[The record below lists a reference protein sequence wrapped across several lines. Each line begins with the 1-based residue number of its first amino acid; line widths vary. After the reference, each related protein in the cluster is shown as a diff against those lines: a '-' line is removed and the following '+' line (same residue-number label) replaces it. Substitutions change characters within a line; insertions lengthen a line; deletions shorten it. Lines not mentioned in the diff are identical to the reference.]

1 MLIPIEEH
9 ELLVFW
15 VQLFTLL
22 LFARALGYVA
32 RKVGLPSVIGE
43 LIAGLVLG
51 PSVFGELWPDGFHW
65 FLPESETQSAALLG
79 ISWIGLFLL
88 LIVTGFETDLALIR
102 KLGRPV
108 TLVATGSLL
117 VPFAGGLVVGLLLP
131 TETFL
136 GQDVDRV
143 TFALFVATA
152 LSVSA
157 LAVVAKILSEMGMM
171 RRDFG
176 QITVAVGMANDLVGW
191 MLLGVFAGVAGSGSV
206 SLGGLATTVG
216 GMILFLVGMLTV
228 GQRLVDFSLRRVR
241 RRGENLR
248 GALTVSILVA
258 LGAGVITQRLGV
270 EAVLGAFVAGVVL
283 ARSRFQHHD
292 TRHHLESITFT
303 VFAPLFFATAGLRI
317 DLETL
322 RSATALRWTAVVV
335 LVAIVAKFIGAYAG
349 ARVVGRTHRAGLA
362 LGAGLNAR
370 GALEVVI
377 ATVGLE
383 LGVFSST
390 AFTVIVLVPVITSIF
405 ASVSLRAVVR
415 NYQGTPD
422 EIERLGREAALS
434 RNLVVRNQRMLVPS
448 RGHPTS
454 IAAAQLLHLAWP
466 PESGV
471 TVLTVGNGEG
481 EPDIEPLRN
490 VLHGREV
497 EHRRIKNGSPLE
509 AIRRETE
516 LGFGVIG
523 LGAHDVVDGQ
533 LISPFV
539 DDVLSEAPIP
549 VVVVRRARNLDRP
562 LPGAFSRA
570 LVPVAATAGS
580 RAAQEVAFN
589 LGRQLGTELIVA
601 HVEAPDASEGV
612 LPRMFHRRAVPTADA
627 TVGQRLVEQSRE
639 LAGEIGVEAEAVV
652 RQAAHPGEEL
662 VKIARQREVDLVV
675 VGTSLR
681 RVAGKPFLGRNVEYI
696 LANCEA
702 TVAVVF
708 VPIDL

>member
-1 MLIPIEEH
+1 MLIPIDEH

-15 VQLFTLL
+15 TQLFVLL
-22 LFARALGYVA
+22 LFARILGVTA
-32 RKVGLPSVIGE
+32 RKIGLPSVIGE
-43 LIAGLVLG
+43 LLAGLLLG
-51 PSVFGELWPDGFHW
+51 PSIFGQLWPEGFEW

-88 LIVTGFETDLALIR
+88 LIATGFETDLELIR

-108 TLVATGSLL
+108 AWVATGSLL
-117 VPFAGGLVVGLLLP
+117 VPFTGGLVVGLMLP
-131 TETFL
+131 SETFL
-136 GQDVDRV
+136 GDDTSRV

-191 MLLGVFAGVAGSGSV
+191 MLLGVFAGVATSGSV
-206 SLGGLATTVG
+206 SIGGIATTVG
-216 GMILFLVGMLTV
+216 GIVLFLVFMLTL
-228 GQRLVDFSLRRVR
+228 GQRMVDFGLRYVR
-241 RRGENLR
+241 RSGENLS

-270 EAVLGAFVAGVVL
+270 EAVLGAFIAGVVL
-283 ARSRFQHHD
+283 ARSRFQHSD
-292 TRHHLESITFT
+292 VRHNLEALTFA

-322 RSATALRWTAVVV
+322 RSATALRWTVIVV
-335 LVAIVAKFIGAYAG
+335 LVAIIAKFIGAYVG
-349 ARVVGRTHRAGLA
+349 ARFAGRTHRAGMA

-383 LGVFSST
+383 LGVFSTT
-390 AFTVIVLVPVITSIF
+390 AFTVIVLVPVVTSIF

-422 EIERLGREAALS
+422 EIERLDREAALS
-434 RNLVVRNQRMLVPS
+434 RNLVVRNHRLLVPS
-448 RGHPTS
+448 RGQPAS

-466 PESGV
+466 SEADV
-471 TVLTVGNGEG
+471 TVLSVGEDGVG
-481 EPDIEPLRN
+481 ADIQPLRN

-497 EHRRIKNGSPLE
+497 EHRVVKTGPPLAAVLKE
-509 AIRRETE
+509 AK

-523 LGAHDVVDGQ
+523 LGAADVTQGQ

-570 LVPVAATAGS
+570 LVPVSATVGS

-589 LGRQLGTELIVA
+589 LGTQLGTELIVA
-601 HVEAPDASEGV
+601 HVEAPDGNDGM
-612 LPRMFHRRAVPTADA
+612 LPRMFHRRAVPAADA
-627 TVGQRLVEQSRE
+627 TVGQRLVEQSLEFAR
-639 LAGEIGVEAEAVV
+639 EIGVEAETVV
-652 RQAAHPGEEL
+652 RRSDHPGEEL
-662 VKIARQREVDLVV
+662 VRISRQREVDLVV

-681 RVAGKPFLGRNVEYI
+681 RAAGKPFLGKNVEYI
-696 LANCEA
+696 LAHCDA